1 MITGMKGCVA
11 YNDLWPW
18 PISSRPFG
26 LGLENLEN
34 RVGSVAFTVLNGFFL
49 YMAQIITIIRGCVAC
64 YVFFQNLKIWI
75 FGKFLKIFGLD
86 LEKKINSSW
95 WILSIFRTNKY
106 WNWCRCIQRKD
117 SARVI
122 LTASWFNN
130 INIGYRFHT
139 STVCHSCCNNVM
151 YVVVLKLYIQGKSC
165 VRSMQASAARLRPGS
180 GILFMTYIDICII
193 SVW

>member
-1 MITGMKGCVA
+1 MCRAHFVLLDVIEEHKHSVVSWINTTTACH
-11 YNDLWPW
+11 
-18 PISSRPFG
+18 PFVLFYAWG
-26 LGLENLEN
+26 LLGSTWNNKRELG
-34 RVGSVAFTVLNGFFL
+34 RVLS
-49 YMAQIITIIRGCVAC
+49 
-64 YVFFQNLKIWI
+64 
-75 FGKFLKIFGLD
+75 FGID
-86 LEKKINSSW
+86 AEH
-95 WILSIFRTNKY
+95 SIYKY

>member
-1 MITGMKGCVA
+1 MRLNCTVYWC
-11 YNDLWPW
+11 WPYYACG
-18 PISSRPFG
+18 IS
-26 LGLENLEN
+26 
-34 RVGSVAFTVLNGFFL
+34 VLNIMDWCTWLLKSCFL
-49 YMAQIITIIRGCVAC
+49 FITFPLIQSCIHIIGTTIWEVLLPVHHIDAQILASVSCSRAAC
-64 YVFFQNLKIWI
+64 PFNLVSPLQSPK
-75 FGKFLKIFGLD
+75 
-86 LEKKINSSW
+86 E
-95 WILSIFRTNKY
+95 RENKY